1 MFGAKRNL
9 KTEEQNNFTDKQK
22 VKLVVHFTPVATY
35 AYICEGRVGFVE
47 NIYSHVVIGDYGAN
61 YIELHGNFLIMAL
74 SSIEEAEEILKTLY
88 LDRSSNN
95 TVPLVKYRVIIDNNG
110 AVNIDNLS

>member
-9 KTEEQNNFTDKQK
+9 KTEQNNSQN
-22 VKLVVHFTPVATY
+22 VMLVIHFTPLATY
-35 AYICEGRVGFVE
+35 VYICEGRVSFVE
-47 NIYSHVVIGDYGAN
+47 NIYSHVVIGAYGAN
-61 YIELHGNFLIMAL
+61 YIELHGSFLIMAL
-74 SSIEEAEEILKTLY
+74 SSIEEAEEVLKTLY